1 MDKIHLL
8 SISEPP
14 HVCLDFFFGDF
25 SLQREQAVEPED
37 GVIEI
42 TFAGPV
48 REPAI
53 ASQLPQQKTAHE
65 LGGIFEDSWGESS
78 HLEHL

>member
-1 MDKIHLL
+1 MDKIQLL
-8 SISEPP
+8 SVIEPP
-14 HVCLDFFFGDF
+14 HVPLDSFFGEF

-53 ASQLPQQKTAHE
+53 GSELPEQETAHE
-65 LGGIFEDSWGESS
+65 LRGVFEHPWGESS